1 MPSEGST
8 ETGRNVRSP
17 PRDVSILDAPTWPV
31 AMTPI
36 LPLLMK
42 HPRSEEV
49 FIDTS
54 AFYAALDADDTV
66 HAQARVGW
74 MGLIRDGKPLVT
86 SNYVGVE
93 HEGVLPR

>member
-1 MPSEGST
+1 
-8 ETGRNVRSP
+8 
-17 PRDVSILDAPTWPV
+17 
-31 AMTPI
+31 MTPI

-54 AFYAALDADDTV
+54 AFYAVLDADDEV

-74 MGLIRDGKPLVT
+74 LGLVCSNKLLMPPLCRAM
-86 SNYVGVE
+86 
-93 HEGVLPR
+93 LPTRIVAPAALHSLH